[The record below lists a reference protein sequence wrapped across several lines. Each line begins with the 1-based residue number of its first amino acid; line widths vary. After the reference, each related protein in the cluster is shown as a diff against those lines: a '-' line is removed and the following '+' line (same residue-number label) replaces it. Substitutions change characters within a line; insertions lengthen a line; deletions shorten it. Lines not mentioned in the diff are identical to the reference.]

1 MSTLNLRALERVE
14 EKLKE
19 RLARI
24 KEEAFD
30 SSEFADFKRYV
41 GMREGLQLAL
51 DLVKETEQEMQS

>member
-41 GMREGLQLAL
+41 GMRDGLRLAL